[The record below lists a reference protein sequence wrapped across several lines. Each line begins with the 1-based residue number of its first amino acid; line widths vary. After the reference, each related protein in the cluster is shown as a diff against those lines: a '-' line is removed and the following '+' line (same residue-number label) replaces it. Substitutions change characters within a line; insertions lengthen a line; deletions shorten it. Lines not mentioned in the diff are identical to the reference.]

1 MVQLVERRI
10 IHAGEREY
18 ELVPN
23 WGQLPDGW
31 HWGQCAGV
39 AIDSEDNVHVYTRT
53 EHPYMVFD
61 KTGKFID
68 SWGENDFGMAH
79 SLWINPDDSLYVLSH
94 KDHWI
99 RKFDKNR
106 KPLIELGKKG
116 VASDT
121 QYTKEQRAPGSP
133 WLSGAGM
140 PTYNGVG
147 KSAGPFNEPTSI
159 AQQPN
164 NGFIFLS
171 DGYKNARVHK
181 FSPDGQLV
189 KSWGEPGNAQENRNT
204 KNNPNHFHT
213 PHGIG
218 VYGDRVF
225 VCDREHNRIQ
235 VFSQDGDF
243 LDIWT
248 MMERPTD
255 MHIDKDGIV
264 YISELEDHVSIRD
277 VQGNEIGRFGSERS
291 HEPGKFWGPH
301 AIWVDSE
308 DNLYVGEVL
317 EGQRVQKFARFK

>member
-1 MVQLVERRI
+1 MVQTVEKHI
-10 IHAGEREY
+10 IHAGERDY

-23 WGQLPDGW
+23 WGELPAGW
-31 HWGQCAGV
+31 QWGQCAGV
-39 AIDSEDNVHVYTRT
+39 AVDSQDNVHVYTRT
-53 EHPYMVFD
+53 DHPYMVFD
-61 KTGKFID
+61 KKGKFLD

-79 SLWINPDDSLYVLSH
+79 SLWINPDDSVYVLSH

-106 KPLIELGKKG
+106 KALMELGKKG

-121 QYTKEQRAPGSP
+121 NYTKEQRAPGSP
-133 WLSGAGM
+133 WLSGSGM
-140 PTYNGVG
+140 PTINGVG

-164 NGFIFLS
+164 NGFIYLS

-189 KSWGEPGNAQENRNT
+189 KSWGEPGNALENRNT

-218 VYGDRVF
+218 VHGDRVF
-225 VCDREHNRIQ
+225 LCDREDNRIQ

-243 LDIWT
+243 IEMWT

-255 MHIDKDGIV
+255 MHISKDGIV

-277 VQGNEIGRFGSERS
+277 VKGNEIGRFGSERS

-301 AIWVDSE
+301 SIWVDSE
-308 DNLYVGEVL
+308 DNMYVGEVL
-317 EGQRVQKFARFK
+317 EGQRVQKFARLK